1 MLMLMGLSRFLLLRR
16 LDQRPPRNDGK
27 TIERG
32 VAFPGAQQ
40 ELLRHSLSQLVIA
53 AVEKLTASVFE
64 CHVHPGSRSFV
75 QPCHARSLQP
85 RGARTSKISSRPWA
99 EN

>member
-32 VAFPGAQQ
+32 VAFRA
-40 ELLRHSLSQLVIA
+40 LNKSFCATLFLS
-53 AVEKLTASVFE
+53 S
-64 CHVHPGSRSFV
+64 
-75 QPCHARSLQP
+75 
-85 RGARTSKISSRPWA
+85 
-99 EN
+99 